1 MGGVDNKVSNIT
13 VKLRDMIM
21 QNIARTHYCGE
32 IEKLHLEQQ
41 VSVCGWVHNRRD
53 LGGVIFLEIRDRS
66 GVLQAVVSPDAATA
80 FKTAERARKEYVVRV
95 TGIIK
100 PRPVGTEN
108 AATVTGLIE
117 LVASDVEII
126 NSTVPLPFY
135 PDDNQHVGEETRL
148 KYRYIDLRRPEMF
161 KRMQFR
167 ANVIKILRDYLHT
180 NNFIDVET
188 PILTKATP
196 EGARDYLVPSRTYPG
211 EFFALPQSPQLF
223 KQLLMIAGFDRYYQV
238 VRCFRDEDLRADRQ
252 PEFTQ
257 LDIETSFLNETE
269 IMALMEEMIRKLFKE
284 ALDVTL
290 PSQFPCMTYADAVS
304 QYGIDR
310 PDLRNPLLLVEI
322 ADLVRNVELPVFA
335 TAANDIGSRVVAMR
349 VPGAAEKMSR
359 KNLDEL
365 NEFVAIY
372 GAKGVAYMKVNDVKA
387 GREGLQSSILKSIND
402 DKVLQ
407 AILDRVDAETGDIIF
422 FGAGV
427 AKIVNDSMAALRNK
441 LGADLGLLVGE
452 WQPLWVTDFP
462 MFERDS
468 DNTRWCSVHH
478 PFTAPKVDS
487 LEEFKNS
494 DPGTVLARAY
504 DLVMNGTE
512 LGGGSVRI
520 HTQEM
525 QQAVFDLLGINPEQ
539 AQEKFGFLLDAL
551 KSGCPPHGGLAFG
564 VDRLVMWMTDS
575 TSIRDVIAFP
585 KTQSAK
591 CPLTDAPT
599 GVPADQLRELGIQ
612 TIKK

>member
-1 MGGVDNKVSNIT
+1 
-13 VKLRDMIM
+13 M

-32 IEKLHLEQQ
+32 VGESHLEQKI
-41 VSVCGWVHNRRD
+41 SVCGWVHNRRD

-66 GVLQAVVSPDAATA
+66 GVLQVVVSPDATA
-80 FKTAERARKEYVVRV
+80 AFNSAERARKEYVLRA
-95 TGIIK
+95 TGILK
-100 PRPVGTEN
+100 LRPAGTEN
-108 AATVTGLIE
+108 AASATGLIE
-117 LVASDVEII
+117 LVAAEVEII
-126 NSTVPLPFY
+126 NPTVPLTFY
-135 PDDNQHVGEETRL
+135 PDDNQNVGEETRL

-167 ANVIKILRDYLHT
+167 ANVIKILRDYLHAH
-180 NNFIDVET
+180 NFIDVET

-269 IMALMEEMIRKLFKE
+269 IMALMEEMIRKLYKE

-290 PSQFPCMTYADAVS
+290 PNPFPCMTYANAIS

-335 TAANDIGSRVVAMR
+335 TAANDPGSRVVAMR

-372 GAKGVAYMKVNDVKA
+372 GAKGIAYMKVNDAKA
-387 GREGLQSSILKSIND
+387 GREGLQSSILKSISD
-402 DKVLQ
+402 DQVLQ
-407 AILDRVDAETGDIIF
+407 AILDRVGAETGDIIF
-422 FGAGV
+422 FGAGT

-462 MFERDS
+462 MFERDA
-468 DNTRWCSVHH
+468 DDTRWCSVHH
-478 PFTAPKVDS
+478 PFTAPKVNT
-487 LEEFKNS
+487 LEEFKAA
-494 DPGTVLARAY
+494 DPATLLARAY

-525 QQAVFDLLGINPEQ
+525 QQAVFDLLGINSEQ

-564 VDRLVMWMTDS
+564 VDRLVMWMTGS

-591 CPLTDAPT
+591 CQLTDAPT
-599 GVPADQLRELGIQ
+599 KVPAAQLQELGVV

>member
-1 MGGVDNKVSNIT
+1 
-13 VKLRDMIM
+13 M

-32 IEKLHLEQQ
+32 VGESHLEQKI
-41 VSVCGWVHNRRD
+41 SVCGWVHNRRD

-66 GVLQAVVSPDAATA
+66 GVLQVVVSPDATA
-80 FKTAERARKEYVVRV
+80 AFNSAERARKEYVLRA
-95 TGIIK
+95 TGILK
-100 PRPVGTEN
+100 LRPAGTEN
-108 AATVTGLIE
+108 AASATGLIE
-117 LVASDVEII
+117 LVAAEVEII
-126 NSTVPLPFY
+126 NPTVPLTFY
-135 PDDNQHVGEETRL
+135 PDDNQNVGEETRL

-167 ANVIKILRDYLHT
+167 ANVIKILRDYLHAH
-180 NNFIDVET
+180 NFIDVET

-269 IMALMEEMIRKLFKE
+269 IMALMEEMIRKLYKE

-290 PSQFPCMTYADAVS
+290 PNPFPCMTYANAIS

-335 TAANDIGSRVVAMR
+335 TAANDPGSRVVAMR

-372 GAKGVAYMKVNDVKA
+372 GAKGIAYMKVNDAKA
-387 GREGLQSSILKSIND
+387 GREGLQSSILKSISD
-402 DKVLQ
+402 DQVLQ
-407 AILDRVDAETGDIIF
+407 AILDRVGAETGDIIF
-422 FGAGV
+422 FGAGT

-462 MFERDS
+462 MFERDA
-468 DNTRWCSVHH
+468 DDTRWCSVHH
-478 PFTAPKVDS
+478 PFTAPKVNT
-487 LEEFKNS
+487 LEEFKAA
-494 DPGTVLARAY
+494 DPATLLARAY

-525 QQAVFDLLGINPEQ
+525 QQAVFDLLGINSEQ

-564 VDRLVMWMTDS
+564 VDRLVMWMTGS

-591 CPLTDAPT
+591 CQLTDAPT
-599 GVPADQLRELGIQ
+599 KVPAAQLQELGIV

>member
-1 MGGVDNKVSNIT
+1 
-13 VKLRDMIM
+13 MIM

-32 IEKLHLEQQ
+32 TEKLHLEQQ

-66 GVLQAVVSPDAATA
+66 GVLQAVVSPDAVAA
-80 FKTAERARKEYVVRV
+80 FKSAERARKEYVMRV

-100 PRPVGTEN
+100 PRPAGTEN
-108 AATVTGLIE
+108 TASATGLIE
-117 LVASDVEII
+117 LVATDVEII
-126 NSTVPLPFY
+126 NPTVPLTFY
-135 PDDNQHVGEETRL
+135 PDDNQNVGEETRL

-167 ANVIKILRDYLHT
+167 ANVIKILRDYLHD

-269 IMALMEEMIRKLFKE
+269 IMALMEEMIRRLFKE
-284 ALDVTL
+284 ALNVTL

-335 TAANDIGSRVVAMR
+335 TAANDAGSRVVAMR

-387 GREGLQSSILKSIND
+387 GRDGLQSSILKSISD
-402 DKVLQ
+402 DQVLQ
-407 AILDRVDAETGDIIF
+407 AILDRVGAETGDIIF

-427 AKIVNDSMAALRNK
+427 GKIVNDSMAALRNK

-462 MFERDS
+462 MFERDG

-478 PFTAPKVDS
+478 PFTAPKVAT
-487 LEEFKNS
+487 LEEFKAS
-494 DPGTVLARAY
+494 DPATVLARAY

-564 VDRLVMWMTDS
+564 VDRLVMWMTGS

-599 GVPADQLRELGIQ
+599 SVPAAQLRELGIQ
-612 TIKK
+612 TIKKS

>member
-1 MGGVDNKVSNIT
+1 
-13 VKLRDMIM
+13 M

-32 IEKLHLEQQ
+32 VEHLHLEQQ

-66 GVLQAVVSPDAATA
+66 GLLQAVVSPDIAEA
-80 FKTAERARKEYVVRV
+80 FKSAERARKEYVVRV
-95 TGIIK
+95 AGVIK
-100 PRPVGTEN
+100 ARPVGTEN
-108 AATVTGLIE
+108 TSTATGLIE
-117 LVASDVEII
+117 LVASELDII
-126 NSTVPLPFY
+126 NPTVPLTFY
-135 PDDNQHVGEETRL
+135 PDDNQNVGEETRL

-167 ANVIKILRDYLHT
+167 ANVIKILRDYLHD

-269 IMALMEEMIRKLFKE
+269 IMALMEEMIRRLFKE
-284 ALDVTL
+284 AMDVTL
-290 PSQFPCMTYADAVS
+290 PSKFPCMTYANAVS

-310 PDLRNPLLLVEI
+310 PDLRNPLLLTEI

-335 TAANDIGSRVVAMR
+335 TAANDSNCRVVAMC

-372 GAKGVAYMKVNDVKA
+372 GAKGIAYMKVNDAKA
-387 GREGLQSSILKSIND
+387 GREGLQSSILKNISD
-402 DKVLQ
+402 DSVLQ
-407 AILDRVDAETGDIIF
+407 AILDRVGATTGDIIF
-422 FGAGV
+422 FGAGT

-478 PFTAPKVDS
+478 PFTAPKVAT

-494 DPGTVLARAY
+494 NPATVLARAY

-525 QQAVFDLLGINPEQ
+525 QQAVFDLLDINPEQ

-564 VDRLVMWMTDS
+564 VDRLVMWMTGS

-591 CPLTDAPT
+591 CPLTNAPT
-599 GVPADQLRELGIQ
+599 SVPGAQLKELGIEVL
-612 TIKK
+612 KK

>member
-1 MGGVDNKVSNIT
+1 
-13 VKLRDMIM
+13 M

-41 VSVCGWVHNRRD
+41 ISVCGWVHNRRD
-53 LGGVIFLEIRDRS
+53 LGGVIFLEVRDRS
-66 GVLQAVVSPDAATA
+66 GVLQAVVSPDAVAA
-80 FKTAERARKEYVVRV
+80 FKSAERARKEYVVRV
-95 TGIIK
+95 TGVIK
-100 PRPVGTEN
+100 LRPAGTEN
-108 AATVTGLIE
+108 AITATGLIE
-117 LVASDVEII
+117 LVAIEVEII
-126 NSTVPLPFY
+126 NTTVPLSFY
-135 PDDNQHVGEETRL
+135 PDDNQNVGEETRL

-167 ANVIKILRDYLHT
+167 ANVIKILRDYLHD

-269 IMALMEEMIRKLFKE
+269 IMALMEEMIRRLFKE
-284 ALDVTL
+284 ALDVIL

-322 ADLVRNVELPVFA
+322 ADLVRNVEFPVFA
-335 TAANDIGSRVVAMR
+335 TAASDSDCRVVAMR

-359 KNLDEL
+359 KNLDDL
-365 NEFVAIY
+365 NEFMAIY
-372 GAKGVAYMKVNDVKA
+372 GAKGIAYMKVNDVKA
-387 GREGLQSSILKSIND
+387 GRAGLQSSILKNISD
-402 DKVLQ
+402 DEVLQ
-407 AILDRVDAETGDIIF
+407 AILDRVSAETGDIIF
-422 FGAGV
+422 FGAGT

-441 LGADLGLLVGE
+441 LGADLELLVGE

-462 MFERDS
+462 MFERDA

-487 LEEFKNS
+487 LEEFKAS
-494 DPGTVLARAY
+494 DPATVLARAY

-564 VDRLVMWMTDS
+564 VDRLVMWMTGS

-591 CPLTDAPT
+591 CPLTNAPT
-599 GVPADQLRELGIQ
+599 SVPAAQLLELGIQ
-612 TIKK
+612 TIKNQVTSST

>member
-1 MGGVDNKVSNIT
+1 
-13 VKLRDMIM
+13 M

-32 IEKLHLEQQ
+32 VEKLHLEQQ

-66 GVLQAVVSPDAATA
+66 GVLQAVVSPDATAA
-80 FKTAERARKEYVVRV
+80 FKSAERARKEYVMRV
-95 TGIIK
+95 TGVVK
-100 PRPVGTEN
+100 PRPAGTEN
-108 AATVTGLIE
+108 TTTATGLIE
-117 LVASDVEII
+117 LVATAVEII
-126 NSTVPLPFY
+126 NPTVPLTFY
-135 PDDNQHVGEETRL
+135 PDDNQNVGEETRL

-167 ANVIKILRDYLHT
+167 ANVIKILRDYLHAH
-180 NNFIDVET
+180 NFIDVET

-269 IMALMEEMIRKLFKE
+269 IMALMEEMIRRLFKE

-290 PSQFPCMTYADAVS
+290 PSPFPCMTHAVAVA

-335 TAANDIGSRVVAMR
+335 TAANDPGCRVVAMR
-349 VPGAAEKMSR
+349 VPAAAEKMSR

-372 GAKGVAYMKVNDVKA
+372 GSKGVAYIKVNDVNA
-387 GREGLQSSILKSIND
+387 GRDGLQSSILKNISD

-407 AILDRVDAETGDIIF
+407 AILERTAAQTGDIIF
-422 FGAGV
+422 FGAGN

-441 LGADLGLLVGE
+441 LGADLGLLKGE
-452 WQPLWVTDFP
+452 WCPLWVTDFP

-478 PFTAPKVDS
+478 PFTAPKVDT
-487 LEEFKNS
+487 LEEFKAS
-494 DPGTVLARAY
+494 DPATVLARAY

-525 QQAVFDLLGINPEQ
+525 QQTVFDLLGINPEQ

-564 VDRLVMWMTDS
+564 VDRLVMWMTGS

-599 GVPADQLRELGIQ
+599 SVPAVQLRELGIQ

>member
-1 MGGVDNKVSNIT
+1 
-13 VKLRDMIM
+13 M
-21 QNIARTHYCGE
+21 QNIARSNYCGE
-32 IEKLHLEQQ
+32 IEKQHLGQQ

-66 GVLQAVVSPDAATA
+66 GVLQAVVSPDAAAA
-80 FKTAERARKEYVVRV
+80 FKCAERARKEYVVRV
-95 TGIIK
+95 TGLIQL
-100 PRPVGTEN
+100 RPTGTEN
-108 AATVTGLIE
+108 TSNATGQIE
-117 LVASDVEII
+117 LVAASVEII
-126 NSTVPLPFY
+126 NPTVPLAFY
-135 PDDNQHVGEETRL
+135 PDDNQNVGEETRL

-167 ANVIKILRDYLHT
+167 ANVIKILRDYLHAHD
-180 NNFIDVET
+180 FIDVET

-223 KQLLMIAGFDRYYQV
+223 KQLLMISGFDRYYQI

-269 IMALMEEMIRKLFKE
+269 IMALMEEMIRRLFKE

-290 PSQFPCMTYADAVS
+290 PTPFPCMTHADAVA

-322 ADLVRNVELPVFA
+322 ADLVCDVELPVFSS
-335 TAANDIGSRVVAMR
+335 AANDPACRVVAMR
-349 VPGAAEKMSR
+349 VPGAAASMSR

-372 GAKGVAYMKVNDVKA
+372 GAKGVAYMKINDASA
-387 GREGLQSSILKSIND
+387 GRAGLQSSILKSISD

-407 AILDRVDAETGDIIF
+407 AILDRTAAQSGDIIF

-441 LGADLGLLVGE
+441 LGTDLDLLQGE

-462 MFERDS
+462 MFERDEV
-468 DNTRWCSVHH
+468 NNRWSSVHH
-478 PFTAPKVDS
+478 PFTAPKVNS
-487 LEEFKNS
+487 LEEFKAH
-494 DPGTVLARAY
+494 DPATVLAQAY

-525 QQAVFDLLGINPEQ
+525 QQAVFDLLGLDPEH

-564 VDRLVMWMTDS
+564 IDRLVMWMTGS

-599 GVPADQLRELGIQ
+599 EVPAVQLRELGIEK
-612 TIKK
+612 IKK